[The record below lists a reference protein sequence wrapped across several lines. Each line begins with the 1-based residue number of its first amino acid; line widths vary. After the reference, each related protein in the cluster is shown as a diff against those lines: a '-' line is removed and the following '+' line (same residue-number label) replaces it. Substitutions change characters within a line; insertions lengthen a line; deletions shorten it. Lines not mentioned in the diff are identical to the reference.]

1 MSSVQT
7 DFRHYDT
14 EENRKTLIEGTL
26 QFLYNDNELQPCTK
40 AKVLERL
47 REVLAENAE
56 TQRFWCTA
64 VAKCKK
70 DADRWEQ
77 IQEVYMDCR
86 TDTLMEIYAAGVG
99 SSSAWPCSEAATC
112 KLDSAMDCD

>member
-14 EENRKTLIEGTL
+14 EENRKTLIAGTL
-26 QFLYNDNELQPCTK
+26 QFLDNDNELQPCTK
-40 AKVLERL
+40 AKVFERL
-47 REVLAENAE
+47 REVLEENAE
-56 TQRFWCTA
+56 TRRFWCTA
-64 VAKCKK
+64 LAKCKK

-86 TDTLMEIYAAGVG
+86 TDTLMEICAGGVG
-99 SSSAWPCSEAATC
+99 SSSAWPCSEAA
-112 KLDSAMDCD
+112 DSAMDCD